1 MLPGCDTLSRRNI
14 AHVDYGPY
22 MFILNSVR
30 ADEIRRGSNSALA
43 FMMQG
48 HDIYHLLNHIWHGQ
62 SAVSKATDIFLLR
75 FVRYRTDDEWTPW
88 NCILL
93 TEDEADVHSRI
104 KDPAKV
110 YSRHLIDQIGLSHQ
124 IAKNHFKYE
133 IQIV

>member
-1 MLPGCDTLSRRNI
+1 M
-14 AHVDYGPY
+14 DYDPY
-22 MFILNSVR
+22 MFILDCVR

-48 HDIYHLLNHIWHGQ
+48 QDIYHLVNHIWHGQ

-75 FVRYRTDDEWTPW
+75 LVGYRTDDEWAPW

-110 YSRHLIDQIGLSHQ
+110 YSRHLIHQIGLAHQ
-124 IAKNHFKYE
+124 IARSHFKYANNNNNAL
-133 IQIV
+133 